1 MTVTMGETIIR
12 VNGQSEALGAAML
25 VALLEQK
32 GVDPAGRGLA
42 VALNGSVVPRSA
54 WPHTT
59 LRAGD
64 AIEIV
69 QAKQG
74 G

>member
-1 MTVTMGETIIR
+1 MAVIR
-12 VNGQSEALGAAML
+12 VNGEERPLDAAT
-25 VALLEQK
+25 VGDLLARA
-32 GVDPAGRGLA
+32 GIDPHARGTA

-54 WPHTT
+54 WPTT
-59 LRAGD
+59 ALAPGD

-69 QAKQG
+69 RPFRG

>member
-1 MTVTMGETIIR
+1 MRAMLSEKIQ
-12 VNGQSEALGAAML
+12 VNGQSEVLGTRML

-32 GVDPAGRGLA
+32 GVDLQGRGLA
-42 VALNGSVVPRSA
+42 VALNGSVVPRAA
-54 WPHTT
+54 WPRTV
-59 LRAGD
+59 LREGD
-64 AIEIV
+64 AVEIV